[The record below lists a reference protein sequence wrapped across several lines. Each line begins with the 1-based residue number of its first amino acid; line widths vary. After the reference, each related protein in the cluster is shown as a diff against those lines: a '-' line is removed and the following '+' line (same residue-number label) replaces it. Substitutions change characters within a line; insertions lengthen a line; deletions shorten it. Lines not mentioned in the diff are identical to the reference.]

1 MADRALTGPFAT
13 PSARRRYALT
23 LGALTV
29 LAGLVAFGLLAWDNP
44 LPVGSEGFWIIAEM
58 RATSLV
64 VLAVVVTGQ
73 AVATVAFQCAAANRI
88 VTPSIMGFEA
98 LYVAISTAA
107 VYFFGAA
114 GLGRL
119 QGLPQYVLSVALMVV
134 LAVLLFGSLLTS
146 RRRSIHAMLLVGIV
160 IGGGLGSMSAFMQRL
175 LTPSEF
181 DVLTARLFG
190 SVANAD
196 PSYLPVAVPLC
207 LVATLALWLRSRRIN
222 VMGMGP
228 DVAQNLGV
236 DHRREVMI
244 TLFWVAVLM
253 ATSTSLVGPLT
264 FLGFLVAL
272 LTYQLAGTWD
282 HRYLF
287 PFAALLGFVILG
299 GAYFLLKHVFYA
311 EGAVAIII
319 ELVGGLVFLAVVL
332 RKGTL

>member
-1 MADRALTGPFAT
+1 
-13 PSARRRYALT
+13 
-23 LGALTV
+23 
-29 LAGLVAFGLLAWDNP
+29 
-44 LPVGSEGFWIIAEM
+44 
-58 RATSLV
+58 
-64 VLAVVVTGQ
+64 
-73 AVATVAFQCAAANRI
+73 
-88 VTPSIMGFEA
+88 
-98 LYVAISTAA
+98 
-107 VYFFGAA
+107 
-114 GLGRL
+114 
-119 QGLPQYVLSVALMVV
+119 
-134 LAVLLFGSLLTS
+134 
-146 RRRSIHAMLLVGIV
+146 
-160 IGGGLGSMSAFMQRL
+160 
-175 LTPSEF
+175 
-181 DVLTARLFG
+181 
-190 SVANAD
+190 
-196 PSYLPVAVPLC
+196 
-207 LVATLALWLRSRRIN
+207 
-222 VMGMGP
+222 MGMGP